1 MPLVAHSSLP
11 SFAAL
16 RAAGEVVLSTDEAAH
31 QDIRELHVGLLNM
44 MPDAALRAT
53 EQQFLRLIGGAGQIV
68 QVHVHPF
75 TVPGIARGPEAAA
88 YIDEHYE
95 TFTDLQRDGL
105 DALVVTGANVSS
117 PDLADEPFWEPL
129 CDVAA
134 WARDHVTSVLCSCLA
149 THALVQHFHG
159 LDRRRMLVKRWG
171 VYEHRVVD
179 AGHPL
184 LHNTNT
190 RFDAPHSRWNT
201 LTPAGLREVGIR
213 VLAETADGGFH
224 LGTSADGFRFV
235 YFQGH
240 PEYDAIS
247 LLKEYD
253 RDLRDYLAGNGGGSP
268 PHPVRYLG
276 TTAVGMVN
284 AHLEQALAER
294 AAGREPPPLP
304 QAEIAAHV
312 DNTWV
317 DTARSVF
324 ANWLGLVY
332 RLTHV
337 DRARQFMDGIDP
349 DDPLDLGP
357 VTPAVPRT
365 DTAPS
370 TNTPPP
376 SETPPPP
383 DAAPPDDKEH
393 QDA

>member
-16 RAAGEVVLSTDEAAH
+16 RAAGEVVLSPDEAAR
-31 QDIRELHVGLLNM
+31 QDIRALHVGLLNM
-44 MPDAALRAT
+44 MPDAALAAT
-53 EQQFLRLIGGAGQIV
+53 ERQFLRLIGGAGQIV

-75 TVPGIARGPEAAA
+75 TVPGIERGPEARA
-88 YIDEHYE
+88 YLDQHYE
-95 TFTDLQRDGL
+95 SFDDLQRDGL
-105 DALVVTGANVSS
+105 DALVVTGANVSN

-129 CDVAA
+129 GEVAR
-134 WARDHVTSVLCSCLA
+134 WAQDNVTSVLCSCLA
-149 THALVQHFHG
+149 THALVQQFHG
-159 LDRRRMLVKRWG
+159 LHRRRMLVKRWG

-179 AGHPL
+179 SAHPL

-201 LTPAGLREVGIR
+201 LTPAGLREVGVR
-213 VLAETADGGFH
+213 VLAETVDGGFH
-224 LGTSADGFRFV
+224 LGTSPDGFRFV

-253 RDLRDYLAGNGGGSP
+253 RDLRDYLAGNGQGSP
-268 PHPVRYLG
+268 PHPERYFSPAAAEL
-276 TTAVGMVN
+276 VN
-284 AHLEQALAER
+284 AHLEQALAAR
-294 AAGREPPPLP
+294 AAGGEPPPLP
-304 QAEIAAHV
+304 QERITALL

-349 DDPLDLGP
+349 HDPLGLGP
-357 VTPAVPRT
+357 GPTTPDQTHHQRENT
-365 DTAPS
+365 DA
-370 TNTPPP
+370 
-376 SETPPPP
+376 
-383 DAAPPDDKEH
+383 
-393 QDA
+393 

>member
-16 RAAGEVVLSTDEAAH
+16 RAAGEVVLDPGEAAR

-75 TVPGIARGPEAAA
+75 TVPGIERGPEAAA
-88 YIDEHYE
+88 YVDAHYE
-95 TFTDLQRDGL
+95 TFSDLQRDGL
-105 DALVVTGANVSS
+105 DALVVTGANVSN

-129 CDVAA
+129 CEVAA
-134 WARDHVTSVLCSCLA
+134 WAGEHVTSVLCSCLA
-149 THALVQHFHG
+149 THALVQHLHG
-159 LDRRRMLVKRWG
+159 LHRRRMLVKRWG
-171 VYEHRVVD
+171 VYEQRVVD
-179 AGHPL
+179 PDHPL

-201 LTPAGLREVGIR
+201 LTPAGLREVGVR
-213 VLAETADGGFH
+213 VLAETLDGGFH
-224 LGTSADGFRFV
+224 LGTSPDGFRFV

-253 RDLRDYLAGNGGGSP
+253 RDLRDYLAGNGQGSP
-268 PHPVRYLG
+268 PHPVRYFSQA
-276 TTAVGMVN
+276 AVTLVN
-284 AHLEQALAER
+284 EHLEQALAAR
-294 AAGREPPPLP
+294 AAGREPPSLP

-317 DTARSVF
+317 DTARAVF

-337 DRARQFMDGIDP
+337 DRGRTFMDGIDP
-349 DDPLDLGP
+349 HDPLGLGP
-357 VTPAVPRT
+357 APTLPTSPEPRPATTPGP
-365 DTAPS
+365 DHQ
-370 TNTPPP
+370 
-376 SETPPPP
+376 EHP
-383 DAAPPDDKEH
+383 DA
-393 QDA
+393 